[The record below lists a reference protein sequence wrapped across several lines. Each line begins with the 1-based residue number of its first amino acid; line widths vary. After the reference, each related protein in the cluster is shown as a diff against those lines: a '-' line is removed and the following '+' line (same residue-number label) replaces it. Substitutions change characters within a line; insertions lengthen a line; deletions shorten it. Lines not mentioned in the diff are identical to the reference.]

1 MNPSLPVGR
10 LGFLNPFKLIGGERM
25 GLVVQKYGGTSVGD
39 VERIR
44 NVARRV
50 LDTKNHG
57 NEVVVV
63 VSAMA
68 GETDKLIRLA
78 QQVTQNPD
86 EREMDV
92 LISTGE
98 QVSIALLAMALKA
111 LGADSKSY
119 LGFQIKIATDSAFGK
134 ARITGIDSEKLMN
147 DLKSGRI
154 VVVAGFQ
161 GVDEL
166 TNITTL
172 GRGGSDTTAVAIA
185 AALKADSCEI
195 YTDVDGVYTT
205 DPNICSKARKLSKIS
220 YDEMLEMASLGSKV
234 LQIRSVE
241 FAKKYDVPI
250 HVRSSFNDNPG
261 TIVCKEEKEMERVV
275 VSGVTYNKNEAKI
288 EVMGLPDI
296 PGVAAKLFKP
306 IADASIV
313 VDMIIQTSS
322 TEKGCAD
329 MAFTVPKTDFTKT
342 LQIVKETIKEFG
354 GKEVKFNEDIAKV
367 SIVGAGMRSHSNV
380 ATQMFSALAKE
391 GVNIQMISTSE
402 IKISCIIDSKYTELA
417 VRALHDAFE
426 LDKPT
431 IAEER

>member
-1 MNPSLPVGR
+1 
-10 LGFLNPFKLIGGERM
+10 
-25 GLVVQKYGGTSVGD
+25 VVQKFGGSSVGD
-39 VERIR
+39 AERIR
-44 NVARRV
+44 LVAERIAR
-50 LDTKNHG
+50 TRATG
-57 NEVVVV
+57 AEVVVV

-78 QQVTQNPD
+78 HQVIPTPD

-98 QVSIALLAMALKA
+98 QVSIALLAIALKSM
-111 LGADSKSY
+111 GADAKSY

-134 ARITGIDSEKLMN
+134 ARITGIESEKVLS
-147 DLKSGRI
+147 DLKNGRI

-161 GVDEL
+161 GIDESD
-166 TNITTL
+166 NITTL

-185 AALKADSCEI
+185 AALKADFCEI

-205 DPNICSKARKLSKIS
+205 DPNICEKARKLSKIS
-220 YDEMLEMASLGSKV
+220 YDEMLEMASLGAKV

-261 TIVCKEEKEMERVV
+261 TIVCKEDKEMERVV

-288 EVMGLPDI
+288 EVMRLPDI

-306 IADASIV
+306 IADANIV
-313 VDMIIQTSS
+313 VDMIIQTQS

-329 MAFTVPKTDFTKT
+329 VAFTVPKSDFPKA

-354 GKEVKFNEDIAKV
+354 GKEVSADENIAKV
-367 SIVGAGMRSHSNV
+367 SIVGVGMRSHSNV

-391 GVNIQMISTSE
+391 GINIQMISTSE
-402 IKISCIIDSKYTELA
+402 IKISCVIDSKYTELA
-417 VRALHDAFE
+417 VRSLHDAFE
-426 LDKPT
+426 LDKPAVT
-431 IAEER
+431 DDNER

>member
-1 MNPSLPVGR
+1 MAR
-10 LGFLNPFKLIGGERM
+10 
-25 GLVVQKYGGTSVGD
+25 VVQKYGGTSVGD

-50 LDTKNHG
+50 LDTKNQGH
-57 NEVVVV
+57 EVVVV

-78 QQVTQNPD
+78 QQVTPSPD

-98 QVSIALLAMALKA
+98 QVSIAMLSIALKA
-111 LGADSKSY
+111 MGTDSKSY

-134 ARITGIDSEKLMN
+134 ARITGIDSEKMLN
-147 DLKSGRI
+147 DLKSGRV

-166 TNITTL
+166 DNITTL

-205 DPNICSKARKLSKIS
+205 DPNICSKARKLNKIS

-250 HVRSSFNDNPG
+250 HVRSSFNNNPG
-261 TIVCKEEKEMERVV
+261 TIVCKEDEEMERVV
-275 VSGVTYNKNEAKI
+275 VSGVTYNKNEARI
-288 EVMGLPDI
+288 EMMRVPDV
-296 PGVAAKLFKP
+296 PGIAAKIFKP
-306 IADASIV
+306 IANANIV
-313 VDMIIQTSS
+313 VDMIVQTSS

-329 MAFTVPKTDFTKT
+329 IAFTVPKTDFAKT

-354 GKEVKFNEDIAKV
+354 GKEVNADENIAKV
-367 SIVGAGMRSHSNV
+367 SIVGVGMRSHSMV

-391 GVNIQMISTSE
+391 GINIQMISTSE

-431 IAEER
+431 VAEEK